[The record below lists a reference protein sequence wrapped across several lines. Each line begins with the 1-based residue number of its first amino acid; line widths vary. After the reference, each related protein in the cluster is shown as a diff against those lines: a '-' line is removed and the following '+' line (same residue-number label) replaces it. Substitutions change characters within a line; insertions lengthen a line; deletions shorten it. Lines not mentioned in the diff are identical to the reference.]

1 MRSASLQSRFEKV
14 ATNKSMQEF
23 GKMFIEALPRHLGN
37 LKIPGRTIVES
48 LRREPLFAQV
58 EQTAE
63 IQNAMHEVLVHPI
76 TQEAQTHAENAFN
89 AFLGKNE
96 TDAGVL
102 KFFNGWNETH
112 KTTSLVSAKIIMR
125 LSADA
130 LSISAENRAGY
141 NNVMAHM
148 HEVAKDDFGLGH
160 KGHDGMY
167 GYMTAA
173 FGAQGWVNSQYEVY
187 ECEEFSAF
195 LYDTGVAKHKSP
207 MDSIEHKQS
216 IMDAMMVSIA
226 SELWNGREYNFIA
239 QHIEEKL
246 LSFNPLLSSNVQN
259 LRNAKGYIFGHAGEV
274 ENKHGLHALAAAQT
288 YGRTVDLKFDIDRL
302 KEIMLDYNKRVGKA
316 FSSLHV
322 ALTSTS

>member
-1 MRSASLQSRFEKV
+1 MSSELLQSHVEVFEQ
-14 ATNKSMQEF
+14 NKSMQQF
-23 GKMFIEALPRHLGN
+23 GEIFIEALTRHFEN
-37 LKIPGRTIVES
+37 LKIPGRVIFDNFQ
-48 LRREPLFAQV
+48 RGPLFAQV
-58 EQTAE
+58 DQIAE
-63 IQNAMHEVLVHPI
+63 IQNAMREVLFHPA
-76 TQEAQTHAENAFN
+76 TQDAQTYAENTFK
-89 AFLGKNE
+89 AFLKKDK
-96 TDAGVL
+96 TDVGVL

-130 LSISAENRAGY
+130 LSVSAEKQAGY
-141 NNVMAHM
+141 HNVMAHM

-173 FGAQGWVNSQYEVY
+173 FGARGWVESQYKVD

-195 LYDTGVAKHKSP
+195 LYATGVAEHKSP
-207 MDSIEHKQS
+207 MNSIEHKQS

-239 QHIEEKL
+239 QYIEKEL
-246 LSFNPLLSSNVQN
+246 LSFSPLLSSSVQN
-259 LRNAKGYIFGHAGEV
+259 LRNAKGYVLGHAGEV

-288 YGRTVDLKFDIDRL
+288 YGRTIGLRFEIDRL
-302 KEIMLDYNKRVGKA
+302 KEIMLDYNRRVGKA
-316 FSSLHV
+316 FSFLHA
-322 ALTSTS
+322 ALTSTG